1 MLTQEQGV
9 EIRVLSRQGKS
20 IRAIARELG
29 ISRVTV
35 RRYLSDPEPGS
46 YRPREARP
54 RKVDPFVPY
63 LQARIEAARPDW
75 IPASVLFREIQER
88 GYTGGTTQ
96 LREYLSAFKATAKDD
111 PVVRF
116 ETPPGQQAQAD
127 FTIVRRGQGRDPLL
141 AFVMTMGYSRV
152 SFVKFTVA
160 EDTET
165 LCRCLR
171 EAMPYFGGV
180 PEHILFDN
188 PKSIVIDRDAYGV
201 GQHRFNTELLAIADE
216 FGFRPRLCRP
226 YRAKTK
232 GKVERFN
239 RYLKE
244 SFLTPLKATLK
255 QSGLKLDV
263 VAANAHIGPW
273 METVANDRI
282 HGTLGEQ
289 PSARFVLERQHLQPL
304 PRRYAPPAR
313 SVRRREFANPMPT
326 ESLQHP
332 LSVYESL
339 LEVA

>member
-35 RRYLSDPEPGS
+35 RRYLSQPDADQ
-46 YRPREARP
+46 YKARQARP

-63 LQARIEAARPDW
+63 LQARIEAAQPDW
-75 IPASVLFREIQER
+75 IPSSVLFREIQER
-88 GYTGGTTQ
+88 GYTGGSSQ
-96 LREYLSAFKATAKDD
+96 LRAYLSPFKHQPKDD

-116 ETPPGQQAQAD
+116 ETEPGQQAQAD
-127 FTIVRRGQGRDPLL
+127 FTFVRKGRDPLL
-141 AFVMTMGYSRV
+141 AFVMTMGFSRA

-160 EDTET
+160 EDTTT
-165 LCRCLR
+165 LCGCLR
-171 EAMPYFGGV
+171 EALAYFGGV

-188 PKSIVIDRDAYGV
+188 PKTVVIDRDAYGV
-201 GQHRFNTELLAIADE
+201 GLHRFNATLLSVAEE

-226 YRAKTK
+226 YRARTK

-239 RYLKE
+239 HYLKN
-244 SFLTPLKATLK
+244 SYLVPLKATLK
-255 QSGLKLDV
+255 QTGLSLDV

-273 METVANDRI
+273 LETVANTRI
-282 HGTLGEQ
+282 HATHGEQ
-289 PSARFVLERQHLQPL
+289 PVKRMVLEREHLQAL
-304 PRRYAPPAR
+304 PTTVVSPRVAIQSAPA
-313 SVRRREFANPMPT
+313 MPI

-332 LSVYESL
+332 LSIYDAL